1 MQINRVDRD
10 EFFEGLNS
18 RIADIAEDIENNARK
33 IRENPDSSTYRM
45 DNFMHPMKVLKSL
58 QRMRDKARA
67 FAQNEQEELV
77 YLERAEEDKKPRYYY
92 LPRSQFDRSRLP
104 EILEKMHE
112 RNQEAD
118 LGYIN

>member
-1 MQINRVDRD
+1 MNGESGDHSTDDTGGSTD
-10 EFFEGLNS
+10 EGSTQET
-18 RIADIAEDIENNARK
+18 RQTDED
-33 IRENPDSSTYRM
+33 T
-45 DNFMHPMKVLKSL
+45 
-58 QRMRDKARA
+58 
-67 FAQNEQEELV
+67 
-77 YLERAEEDKKPRYYY
+77 ERAEEDEKPRYYY